1 MRCLNNSEVP
11 GYTAKRADIAS
22 DEYTTRV
29 ASPVMDAIDHMPKA
43 YRDLVNE
50 YGYVDVYRAW
60 KRGWTP
66 QQIRQRATNGTFHFS

>member
-1 MRCLNNSEVP
+1 MRCLSNSNVESHS
-11 GYTAKRADIAS
+11 AKRVDIAS

-29 ASPVMDAIDHMPKA
+29 ASPVMDAVDHMPQA
-43 YRDLVNE
+43 YRELVNE

-66 QQIRQRATNGTFHFS
+66 AQIRQRAVNGTFHFS